1 MINYEH
7 IAAEAAELARLFWLE
22 IEVEFTQQIARC
34 QVGSPERGMA
44 MADMLTIG
52 PDAAGLLLDLQS
64 TNATMVDRMLA

>member
-34 QVGSPERGMA
+34 QVGSPERGMT
-44 MADMLTIG
+44 MADTLTIG
-52 PDAAGLLLDLQS
+52 PDTAGLLLDLQS